1 MPKLGSG
8 WALSPV
14 PRAAF
19 TAGGDGLTAPQPP
32 PALLPKRALGMRTS
46 RGAGKRCPASSEL
59 PSQAI
64 RDQAEEGTTLSP
76 AMLRIPLEAPFG
88 APPAPSYP

>member
-14 PRAAF
+14 PPLV
-19 TAGGDGLTAPQPP
+19 LT
-32 PALLPKRALGMRTS
+32 PKRALGMRTS

-59 PSQAI
+59 PSKAI
-64 RDQAEEGTTLSP
+64 GDQAEKGTTP
-76 AMLRIPLEAPFG
+76 FPGMLWIPSEAPLG